1 MVIIA
6 NGKYTVK
13 SQVDTTGFSK
23 IQQQV
28 NLSIKQLEK
37 MRVSSKN
44 VFNEFSKG
52 GREAQNRA
60 QLLEHELKDINAQ
73 LIKQYQLQGKADKT
87 IVTALKQRQKLA
99 NAELQTM
106 KAANAAHTQGLSD
119 IIAKVGKFMVATTI
133 IGAFTGSMYKALDVM
148 KDVDTQLAEIGKVL
162 DTPIDQ
168 LTELRDRSYEV
179 ASAMGVS
186 ATRYL
191 EAVTAFSRAGYKE
204 TSDQL
209 GELSVKTQI
218 AGDMEAQ
225 LANDFI
231 LAADKAYGLGG
242 SILEL
247 NRIIDISN
255 QINKTVCL
263 YGNI

>member
-6 NGKYTVK
+6 KGNYTISSK
-13 SQVDTTGFSK
+13 VDLSGFSK
-23 IQQQV
+23 IQMQV
-28 NLSIKQLEK
+28 NTSIKQLEK

-52 GREAQNRA
+52 GKEAQMRA
-60 QLLEHELKDINAQ
+60 SLLERDLKAINAA
-73 LIKQYQLQGKADKT
+73 LIKQYQLQSNADPE
-87 IVTALKQRQKLA
+87 IVKALKQRQKLA

-106 KAANAAHTQGLSD
+106 KAANAAHTQGLTD

-204 TSDQL
+204 ASDQL

-242 SILEL
+242 SIAEL
-247 NRIIDISN
+247 NRVVDISN